1 MKIIFFKEIIFTT
14 FSLLLLASCTQ
25 KNNNFNIDLSNL
37 PRPKK
42 IVNKTNNKN
51 NDTTKPDHKS
61 YISDLVVLKNKDQIL
76 SKFEYGR
83 KDPFSKNEITVNK
96 LFSELKLFGIL
107 NADSKK
113 YILVSYLDNQGT
125 ITENSI
131 GGKNTNLLPLGARV
145 IDIDYENMKLIINF
159 ENKDYIFEF

>member
-1 MKIIFFKEIIFTT
+1 MKIKSIKKTFFILLS
-14 FSLLLLASCTQ
+14 SLFLVACSP
-25 KNNNFNIDLSNL
+25 KNNNIDIDLSNL

-61 YISDLVVLKNKDQIL
+61 YISDLVLLKNKDQIL

-83 KDPFSKNEITVNK
+83 KDPFSKNEITINR
-96 LFSELKLFGIL
+96 LFSELKLLGIL

-113 YILVSYLDNQGT
+113 YILVSYLDKQGT

-131 GGKNTNLLPLGARV
+131 GGKNTNLLPLGAKV
-145 IDIDYENMKLIINF
+145 IDIDYENMKVIINF

>member
-1 MKIIFFKEIIFTT
+1 MRVIFFKEIIFMIS
-14 FSLLLLASCTQ
+14 FLLLLASCSQ
-25 KNNNFNIDLSNL
+25 RNNFDIDLSNL

-42 IVNKTNNKN
+42 TVSKTNSQN
-51 NDTTKPDHKS
+51 NITTKPDYKS
-61 YISDLVVLKNKDQIL
+61 YINDLVRLKNKDQIL

-83 KDPFSKNEITVNK
+83 KDPFSKNEITINK
-96 LFSELKLFGIL
+96 LFSELKLLGIL

-113 YILVSYLDNQGT
+113 YILVSYLDKQGT

-131 GGKNTNLLPLGARV
+131 GGKNTNLLPLGAKV
-145 IDIDYENMKLIINF
+145 IDIDYENMKVIINF